1 MGEQRAT
8 QECPHCLSI
17 VDAQATVCPN
27 CQERIKE
34 SKRVRNLAIMIVIV
48 SGLVIGGVFL
58 FDQIL
63 APAVENV
70 QQDILDSLEESDP
83 AVGVTKAYLDC
94 ADCADIGINIT
105 LWAAPT
111 QIKAKGQLPH
121 GTEVE
126 VHESKASGGKTW
138 YRVSAKG
145 ETGWVSSPFVSSLPP

>member
-17 VDAQATVCPN
+17 VDAHAAVCPN
-27 CQERIKE
+27 CQQRIKE
-34 SKRVRNLAIMIVIV
+34 SKIARNLAIGIMIGI
-48 SGLVIGGVFL
+48 GLVICGVLL
-58 FDQIL
+58 FAQIL

-70 QQDILDSLEESDP
+70 QQDILDNIEEGDP
-83 AVGVTKAYLDC
+83 GASETKAYLDC
-94 ADCADIGINIT
+94 ADCADIGVNIT

-111 QIKAKGQLPH
+111 QIKAIGQLPH

-145 ETGWVSSPFVSSLPP
+145 ETGWVSSLFVSSLPP